1 MDRDTDHEP
10 TTEELERDLDERLR
24 RRRDRAREQE
34 EKPRYYKSGHIR
46 RDLDDQEITPPG

>member
-1 MDRDTDHEP
+1 LDRDTDHEP